1 VLIYTKLTCVELI
14 FGALTFVEPT
24 FRMLISWELIF
35 IAEPETVNLQNADLL
50 DTDFFR
56 TNLKGSALEGDDLA
70 EVVTE

>member
-35 IAEPETVNLQNADLL
+35 IELTLKELT
-50 DTDFFR
+50 FR
-56 TNLKGSALEGDDLA
+56 VLILR
-70 EVVTE
+70 

>member
-1 VLIYTKLTCVELI
+1 LKEL
-14 FGALTFVEPT
+14 GLRVH
-24 FRMLISWELIF
+24 
-35 IAEPETVNLQNADLL
+35 AEPETVNLQNADLL